1 MYREVFQG
9 AGLDARHHGDGMQ
22 NLTDRRGHAA
32 RRHEDM
38 RDDMHEDMHISVD
51 PHGSTTV
58 ATALQ
63 GECCARSSSALAWR
77 HGTIS
82 VCNFYTKFQAW

>member
-1 MYREVFQG
+1 MYREVFQS
-9 AGLDARHHGDGMQ
+9 AGLDARHHGDGMH
-22 NLTDRRGHAA
+22 NLTDRGGHAA
-32 RRHEDM
+32 RR
-38 RDDMHEDMHISVD
+38 HEDMHISVD

-82 VCNFYTKFQAW
+82 VCNFHTKFQAWLRLH